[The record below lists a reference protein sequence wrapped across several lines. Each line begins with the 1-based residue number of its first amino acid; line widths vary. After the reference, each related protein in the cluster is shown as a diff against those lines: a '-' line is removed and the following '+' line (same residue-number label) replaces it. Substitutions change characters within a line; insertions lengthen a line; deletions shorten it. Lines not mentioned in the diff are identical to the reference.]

1 MIFFIIEINIKKCI
15 QSFRILKEYLEKYS
29 FLGKNSIF
37 LNVFLEILK
46 LYIHILVLILIVE
59 IFENEKKI
67 YPINFFSMKYDI
79 QRF

>member
-1 MIFFIIEINIKKCI
+1 MGQKNVAFSMFFFIIEINIKKCI
-15 QSFRILKEYLEKYS
+15 QSYRILKEYLEKYS

-59 IFENEKKI
+59 KIEN
-67 YPINFFSMKYDI
+67 
-79 QRF
+79 